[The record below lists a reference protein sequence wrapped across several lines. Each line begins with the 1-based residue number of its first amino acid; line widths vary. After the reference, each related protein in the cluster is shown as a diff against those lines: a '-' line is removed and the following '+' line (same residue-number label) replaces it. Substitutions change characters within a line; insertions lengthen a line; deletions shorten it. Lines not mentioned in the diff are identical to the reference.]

1 MLKHKIFNLRSENMK
16 RDPKNFWYNPKLYR
30 SKQNNKQQNEQQ
42 SNPNY
47 VIFII
52 GVAVGFYIHYRFF

>member
-1 MLKHKIFNLRSENMK
+1 MK
-16 RDPKNFWYNPKLYR
+16 RNPKNFWYNPKLYR

-52 GVAVGFYIHYRFF
+52 GVAVGFYIHYRFFSVL